1 MKKSATKTR
10 DQGASQQKTRSNDRF
25 KSYLDNHKRVARE
38 SWLRLLRNPISNLM
52 TWLVI
57 GIALSLP
64 GGLYIA
70 LGNLESISEHWDGDA
85 RISLFAQQSI
95 AEEDLRKLIKKL
107 QLRSDVASVSYISPT
122 EALNNFQRQSGFGN
136 VLENLTN
143 NPLPAVLVISPQIQR
158 GEAVEALFNELK
170 AMPQIDQAILDL
182 EWVQRLHKIMKL
194 GQRFTITLAFLLSVG
209 VLLVIGN
216 TIRLAIENRRD
227 EIIIVKLVGGTNAF
241 VRRPF
246 LYTGLWYGFGGGV
259 MAWLIIMFAL
269 QALSKPVAELAGL
282 YQSQFQLQG
291 LGIADSLLLWFASSL
306 LGLTGAWL
314 AASHHIAKIEPR

>member
-1 MKKSATKTR
+1 MKKSVTKTR
-10 DQGASQQKTRSNDRF
+10 DQGASQQKARSNDRF
-25 KSYLDNHKRVARE
+25 KSYLDNHKLVARE

-70 LGNLESISEHWDGDA
+70 LNNLESISEHWDGDA
-85 RISLFAQQSI
+85 RISLFAQQSV

-107 QLRSDVASVSYISPT
+107 QLRSDIASVSYISPT

-136 VLENLTN
+136 VLENLTD
-143 NPLPAVLVISPQIQR
+143 NPLPAVLVISPQSQR
-158 GEAVEALFNELK
+158 GEAVETLFNELK
-170 AMPQIDQAILDL
+170 TLPQVDQAVLDL

-194 GQRFTITLAFLLSVG
+194 GQRFTITLAILLSVG

-246 LYTGLWYGFGGGV
+246 LYTGLWYGFGGGI
-259 MAWLIIMFAL
+259 MAWLIIVFAL
-269 QALSKPVAELAGL
+269 QALSRPVADLAGL

-291 LGIADSLLLWFASSL
+291 LGIADSLLLWLTGSL
-306 LGLTGAWL
+306 LGLTGAWI
-314 AASHHIAKIEPR
+314 AASHHIAKIEPH